1 MKTNPPKQ
9 GVLTERSKETTLEAK
24 ATAVKL
30 LYDLISQQPFFKGLN
45 THQLQLL
52 TELAM
57 EMRFEAGQKILHE
70 GSPANRFFL
79 ILEGKV
85 MLESELAEH
94 GAIPIQTVGDGDA
107 LGWSWLFPPYV
118 LHSSARAIEPTRTIF
133 FYGTRLREYCEV
145 DHDLGYQ
152 LMQRVAE
159 VLIQRLHGT
168 RQRLIERT
176 VKKQTLQSGYTV
188 STQDPLI
195 VSPKPSRQASTLGRM
210 R

>member
-1 MKTNPPKQ
+1 MK
-9 GVLTERSKETTLEAK
+9 AK
-24 ATAVKL
+24 GTAVES
-30 LYDLISQQPFFKGLN
+30 LYDLIAQQPFFKGLN

-52 TELAM
+52 AELAM
-57 EMRFEAGQKILHE
+57 EMRFAAGQKILQE

-85 MLESELAEH
+85 MLESEFAEH
-94 GAIPIQTVGDGDA
+94 GAIPISTVGDGDA

-133 FYGTRLREYCEV
+133 FYGTWLREYCEV
-145 DHDLGYQ
+145 DPDLGYQ
-152 LMQRVAE
+152 LMQRVAA
-159 VLIQRLHGT
+159 VLIRRLHTT

-176 VKKQTLQSGYTV
+176 VKKQTLHSGYTV
-188 STQDPLI
+188 SNQDPLI
-195 VSPKPSRQASTLGRM
+195 VSPHLSRQASTQGRM